1 MECRRL
7 AEAIPRQ
14 DIAAEFIGRRP
25 SGSRVPSP
33 AMLDLERAIEVIG
46 RADDAR
52 ALARYMSFDGVAAA
66 SRSVVSV
73 QVARAARHDPVPV
86 TTLPLPTEQCD
97 CLGFRL
103 GGTTYCTHQRQSSV
117 A

>member
-1 MECRRL
+1 
-7 AEAIPRQ
+7 
-14 DIAAEFIGRRP
+14 
-25 SGSRVPSP
+25 
-33 AMLDLERAIEVIG
+33 MLDLERAIEVIG

-73 QVARAARHDPVPV
+73 QAARAARQDPAPV
-86 TTLPLPTEQCD
+86 ATLPLPTEQCD

-103 GGTTYCTHQRQSSV
+103 GGATYCMHHQQQSEV